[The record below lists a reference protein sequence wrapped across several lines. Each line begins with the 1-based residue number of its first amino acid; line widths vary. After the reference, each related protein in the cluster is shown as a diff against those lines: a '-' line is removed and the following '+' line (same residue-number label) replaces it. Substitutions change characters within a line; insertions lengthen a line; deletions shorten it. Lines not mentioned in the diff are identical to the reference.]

1 MKRSRTFFLTLAA
14 LSALSAAAP
23 ASTRAD
29 SLWAPDSVSL
39 FSDNKARRAGDV
51 LTVRIVEQTQ
61 SSAQANTKTN
71 KSEDVSFGPG
81 IGPIVDLIK
90 KFGLSSGTSMNAA
103 GQTSRN
109 GSLTGRI
116 AVTVKRV
123 DANGN
128 LVLEGVRDITLNAE
142 KQRIVFRG
150 LVRPADIQPDNTV
163 ASSLVADATI
173 EFIGKGVIGDK
184 QRPGI
189 ISRIFKF
196 LF

>member
-1 MKRSRTFFLTLAA
+1 MNRLRIA
-14 LSALSAAAP
+14 LLSAAFLAGAVATP
-23 ASTRAD
+23 MAQAD
-29 SLWAPDSVSL
+29 SLWTPNSVSL

-51 LTVRIVEQTQ
+51 LTVRIAEQTQ
-61 SSAQANTKTN
+61 SSAQANTRTA
-71 KSEDVSFGPG
+71 KSEDFSLGPG
-81 IGPIVDLIK
+81 TGPILDLIK
-90 KFGLSSGTSMNAA
+90 KFGLSTGSNTNAS
-103 GQTSRN
+103 GQTARN

-116 AVTVKRV
+116 AVTVKSV

-128 LVLEGVRDITLNAE
+128 LVLEGARDITLNAE

-173 EFIGKGVIGDK
+173 EFVGKGVIGDR

-189 ISRIFKF
+189 ISRVFKF

>member
-1 MKRSRTFFLTLAA
+1 MMKNSRTALLAA
-14 LSALSAAAP
+14 AVFVSMLAP
-23 ASTRAD
+23 AAVRAD
-29 SLWAPDSVSL
+29 SLWTANSGSL

-51 LTVRIVEQTQ
+51 LTVLISEQTQ
-61 SSAQANTKTN
+61 SAAQANTKTA
-71 KSEDVSFGPG
+71 KSEDFNLGPG
-81 IGPIVDLIK
+81 TGPILNLIK
-90 KFGLSSGTSMNAA
+90 KFGLSSGSNMNAS
-103 GQTSRN
+103 GQTARN

-116 AVTVKRV
+116 AVTVKSV

-128 LVLEGVRDITLNAE
+128 LVLEGVRDLTLNAE

-163 ASSLVADATI
+163 TSSLVADATI
-173 EFIGKGVIGDK
+173 EFVGKGVIGDK

-189 ISRIFKF
+189 ISRVFKF